1 MTVVV
6 DASLAIKWVLEEEY
20 TEQAL
25 VLRGRWQDT
34 RQQIM
39 APPIFRAEIANA
51 LHQRVRKREVSRLE
65 ATEMLD
71 SLLALVVIGEPAG
84 LYGRAMGLAGDLGL
98 GSIYDALYLALAE
111 YEGCE
116 LWTADQRLAR
126 QATPRLPLVRWV
138 GEGRSKS
145 G

>member
-1 MTVVV
+1 
-6 DASLAIKWVLEEEY
+6 
-20 TEQAL
+20 
-25 VLRGRWQDT
+25 
-34 RQQIM
+34 M